1 MAAINLNKEQFEQ
14 MLSGRQAGIGGF
26 APGAATA
33 AGSAPPMSVPR
44 RNPAKALWWPR

>member
-14 MLSGRQAGIGGF
+14 MLSGDKPVLVIL

-33 AGSAPPMSVPR
+33 AGSAPPMSVLR